1 MRAIGKKTMRET
13 AMYLCIGAIAA
24 TTDGLLYFI
33 FTRAFSIWYLAANFL
48 SVNIGITV
56 SFLLNAHVNFRK
68 THRLFRRAISF
79 YGICYFG
86 MLASMV
92 ILYFGT
98 RVLAFDDVP
107 VKIVAVLTAGT
118 IQFLFN
124 KFVTF
129 GRI

>member
-1 MRAIGKKTMRET
+1 
-13 AMYLCIGAIAA
+13 MYLCIGAITA

-86 MLASMV
+86 MLASMA

-107 VKIVAVLTAGT
+107 VKIVAVLIAGT
-118 IQFLFN
+118 VQFLFN